1 MKRNSLKGSILYIIK
16 SHTINN
22 PIKSREIK
30 EKLGCVDVVIREAVH
45 ELRSVDNIPICS
57 GSKGYFY
64 PLDISEA
71 RHSVNRLR
79 SSARELFDAAE
90 GIEKAF
96 EKDKQLSIV

>member
-1 MKRNSLKGSILYIIK
+1 MKRHSLKGSIHYIIK

-30 EKLGCVDVVIREAVH
+30 KVLGCVDVVIREAVH

-57 GSKGYFY
+57 GSNGYFY

-71 RHSVNRLR
+71 RHTINHLR
-79 SSARELFDAAE
+79 SRAREMFKASE
-90 GIEKAF
+90 GMEKAF
-96 EKDKQLSIV
+96 EKDSQLSIV